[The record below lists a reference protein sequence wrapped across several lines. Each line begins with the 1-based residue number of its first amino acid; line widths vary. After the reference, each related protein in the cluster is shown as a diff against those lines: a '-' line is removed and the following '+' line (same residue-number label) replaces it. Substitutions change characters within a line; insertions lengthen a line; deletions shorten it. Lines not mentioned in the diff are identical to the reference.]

1 MTSPPPESILES
13 VAEEFTAA
21 LRAGETPGVQSYSAR
36 YPELAED
43 IEDLL
48 SSIALMEQ
56 LGRCES
62 DHREQLN
69 ALARRNPAIERLGD
83 FDVVREIGRGGMGV
97 VYEAVDRTLQRKVAL
112 KVLNDSALASQR
124 QIDRFRRESK
134 LAAQLHHTNIVSVYG
149 VGEEDGRH
157 FYAMQF
163 VDGVSLHEIID
174 VMRRRP
180 GSIDGTT
187 LESRAGSANAIDAAA
202 ALRRVRLSDSRNP
215 ETNARQGTTDSLQRS
230 SSSLSGTG
238 TVGTQHAAAPDA
250 GARDPAQLTTKT
262 EEGPDIAL
270 GQDHWRTVARI
281 GVQVADALHYAHG
294 HGILHRDIKPANLLL
309 DAHGTVWV
317 ADFGLAK
324 VSETDDLTK
333 TGDVVGTLQYMAPE
347 QLDGKADSRTDI
359 YGVGLTLYELLT
371 QRPVCDGATYRE
383 LFRQKQNPNH
393 LISFGGRRNIPRD
406 LETVINKA
414 LEWDPAKRYASA
426 GELADDLTRIL
437 NDRPVLARRVTVV
450 EHVWRWCRR
459 NHAVAG
465 LGAAVACLM
474 LLLPVVLGWGF
485 VREHRQRE
493 LAEDQRARA
502 ENTTNVV
509 LEGFDGL
516 FRSYLENEVASVSLA
531 NTTTGLDST
540 VGSQLVPAMLTK
552 DTAAVMERMLAVYD
566 RLAATNDV
574 ADNTTLAAE
583 SAKARRRVG
592 DLYRLLGQ
600 FEEAFDAYEDA
611 ATRYA
616 KLGAMHPAHHV
627 EVARIH
633 QAVGELYEQ
642 TQDLGEAIE
651 EYEAALESLRL
662 APASNASQFESARVH
677 YLLGKQP
684 TVYGG
689 GGPGGP
695 GPGPGHMEG
704 PPPPHHAPAT
714 PEPPGFPHHRKPT
727 GPWGIDREFHLTKAM
742 EVLSELRQE
751 HPEDSEYL
759 LLLAL
764 CKRET
769 ELVQRIS
776 DTATDSSMDL
786 LSKLVE
792 KFPNVPRYR
801 FELCE
806 TCRRLGM
813 NPRTATEDRVQH
825 LLMARELGEQLVNAQ
840 RDVAPYRINMAH
852 TYAYLGMEY
861 DAAGDICN
869 AEKFTRLGLATH
881 RSVVR
886 DFPGLA
892 PLANRLSRNDTLR
905 LGEWLLQ
912 LQRYEE
918 LIELLQPFGEE
929 LFAEAESHLE
939 KETASRNSRRS
950 DTDNTLQRCID
961 LLLPA
966 YRAVGDDVGYVVA
979 IAWLEP
985 DEGRPPRGPGGRPG
999 FRDVQQMALSY
1010 DKDKD
1015 GKITRPEVP
1024 ARMSV
1029 EWFKRMDSNDDS
1041 AVDGSELVRLS
1052 L

>member
-1 MTSPPPESILES
+1 MTSPSPESILES
-13 VAEEFTAA
+13 VAEEFTAS

-62 DHREQLN
+62 DHREQIN
-69 ALARRNPAIERLGD
+69 AQARRAPAIERLGD
-83 FDVVREIGRGGMGV
+83 FDVVGEIGRGGMGV

-124 QIDRFRRESK
+124 HIDRFRRESK
-134 LAAQLHHTNIVSVYG
+134 LAAQLHHTNIVSVFG
-149 VGEEDGRH
+149 VGEESGRH

-163 VDGVSLHEIID
+163 VDGVSLHEILD
-174 VMRRRP
+174 LMRRRP
-180 GSIDGTT
+180 GSIDGAI
-187 LESRAGSANAIDAAA
+187 LDSRAGAANAIDAVA
-202 ALRRVRLSDSRNP
+202 ALRRVRFGDFRDSQ
-215 ETNARQGTTDSLQRS
+215 TNARHNTTDSQHRS
-230 SSSLSGTG
+230 SDASWSTG
-238 TVGTQHAAAPDA
+238 TA
-250 GARDPAQLTTKT
+250 GSDHEVEPTEEDRDHGQLITKKT
-262 EEGPDIAL
+262 EEAPDIGL
-270 GQDHWRTVARI
+270 GQDQWRSVVRI

-309 DAHGTVWV
+309 DGHGTVWV

-324 VSETDDLTK
+324 VSETDSLTK

-347 QLDGKADSRTDI
+347 QLDGKADLRTDI

-371 QRPVCDGATYRE
+371 QRPVCDGGTYRE
-383 LFRQKQNPNH
+383 LFRQKQNPNQ
-393 LISFGGRRNIPRD
+393 LISFDRQRNIPRD
-406 LETVINKA
+406 LETVIHKT

-437 NDRPVLARRVTVV
+437 NDRPVHARRVTVV

-459 NHAVAG
+459 NRAVAG

-474 LLLPVVLGWGF
+474 LLLPIVLGWGF

-502 ENTTNVV
+502 ETTTNVV

-531 NTTTGLDST
+531 NTTTGLDSA

-574 ADNTTLAAE
+574 AKNATLDAE

-600 FEEAFDAYEDA
+600 FEEAFGAYEDA

-616 KLGAMHPAHHV
+616 KLGARYPAHHLD
-627 EVARIH
+627 VARIH
-633 QAVGELYEQ
+633 QAVGELHEQ
-642 TQDLGEAIE
+642 TQDLAAAMGE
-651 EYEAALESLRL
+651 YQAALKSLAL
-662 APASNASQFESARVH
+662 APASSATQFESARIH

-689 GGPGGP
+689 GPGGP
-695 GPGPGHMEG
+695 GPSHMEG
-704 PPPPHHAPAT
+704 PPPPHHAP
-714 PEPPGFPHHRKPT
+714 EPPRFLHHGEPV
-727 GPWGIDREFHLTKAM
+727 GPRGIDREFHLTKAM
-742 EVLSELRQE
+742 ELLSGLQE
-751 HPEDSEYL
+751 VHPGNSEYL

-764 CKRET
+764 CTRET
-769 ELVQRIS
+769 ERGRRVS
-776 DTATDSSMDL
+776 DTAVDSSMGL

-792 KFPNVPRYR
+792 QFPNVPRYR

-813 NPRTATEDRVQH
+813 NSRTKTEDRVQY
-825 LLMARELGEQLVNAQ
+825 LLLARELGEQLVNAQ

-861 DAAGDICN
+861 SAAGDTCN

-892 PLANRLSRNDTLR
+892 PLANRLSRNDRLR

-929 LFAEAESHLE
+929 LFAEAESHRE
-939 KETASRNSRRS
+939 SGRD
-950 DTDNTLQRCID
+950 DTDATLQRCVD

-966 YRAVGDDVGYVVA
+966 YGAIEDDVGYVVA

-985 DEGRPPRGPGGRPG
+985 EDGRFARGPGGPPVY
-999 FRDVQQMALSY
+999 RDVEQMALSY

-1029 EWFKRMDSNDDS
+1029 EWFKRMDSNDDG
-1041 AVDGSELVRLS
+1041 AVDSSELVRLS